1 MWLEDK
7 AIQFQ
12 LLKSNTYTNIQQTFQ
27 HKISNWQADNFAVE
41 KGKADKDYRM
51 DEFLC

>member
-27 HKISNWQADNFAVE
+27 HKISNWQELIILQLKKE
-41 KGKADKDYRM
+41 KQTK
-51 DEFLC
+51 L